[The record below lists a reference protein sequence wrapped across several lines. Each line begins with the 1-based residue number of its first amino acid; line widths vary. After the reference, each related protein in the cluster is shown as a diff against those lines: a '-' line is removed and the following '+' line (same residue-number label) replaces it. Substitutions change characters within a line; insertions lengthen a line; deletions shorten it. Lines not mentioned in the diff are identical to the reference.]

1 MGSASVQGPRWG
13 AAVDDWTE
21 ICEPWTVPLYAAA
34 LAALDPLAG
43 RRVLDAGCGSGQALL
58 LAAAAGAAVT
68 GLDAA
73 ELMVARARTRLP
85 EADLRVG
92 DIQKLPFAAA
102 SFDVVTSFNVLQY
115 AADEGAAAAELAR
128 VVVPGGRV
136 AVGMW
141 GDPGRCDTEEVF
153 AHIRALMPT
162 RTGTAPPTISTP
174 GVIEELLT
182 GAGLTV
188 VDGAEVDCPFT
199 FPDLATGW
207 RGQSAVGP
215 FRAAIDT
222 VGADAVRAAYGAA
235 LEPFRQPDGSYRQD
249 NVFRYVIAVS

>member
-1 MGSASVQGPRWG
+1 MGSASVQGPLWG
-13 AAVDDWTE
+13 AAVDDWME
-21 ICEPWTVPLYAAA
+21 ICEPWTVPLYAATLTA
-34 LAALDPLAG
+34 LAPLAG

-58 LAAAAGAAVT
+58 LAAAAGASVT

-92 DIQKLPFAAA
+92 DIQELPFDAA

-115 AADEGAAAAELAR
+115 AADEDAAAAELAR

-141 GDPGRCDTEEVF
+141 GDPARCDTEEVF
-153 AHIRALMPT
+153 AHIRALMPP
-162 RTGTAPPTISTP
+162 RTGAAAPTISTP
-174 GVIEELLT
+174 GVIEELLA

-188 VDGAEVDCPFT
+188 VAGAEVDCPFT
-199 FPDLATGW
+199 FPDLDTGW

-215 FRAAIDT
+215 FRTAMDT
-222 VGADAVRAAYGAA
+222 VGVDAVRTAYAAA